1 MAKDPQVGQETART
15 SRETISSDI
24 LISPRNFC
32 LAGKRAAPFPSMAKD
47 PQVGQAV
54 LACPPVLAEPGPLP
68 KQDRGQASTA
78 CPTGQE
84 TARTSPETIS

>member
-32 LAGKRAAPFPSMAKD
+32 LAGKMGCAISFDGERSAGGAGGAR
-47 PQVGQAV
+47 
-54 LACPPVLAEPGPLP
+54 LP
-68 KQDRGQASTA
+68 
-78 CPTGQE
+78 
-84 TARTSPETIS
+84 ARPR

>member
-32 LAGKRAAPFPSMAKD
+32 LAGKM
-47 PQVGQAV
+47 G
-54 LACPPVLAEPGPLP
+54 
-68 KQDRGQASTA
+68 
-78 CPTGQE
+78 
-84 TARTSPETIS
+84 